1 MTTQQYPPI
10 NYDGARK
17 VYKDQPGNIAAL
29 TDVITRRLV
38 QSEEWNYVN
47 PGDLGFALYTRS
59 LYLKLADID
68 SALHSLVAWQYFES
82 KSIEYAL
89 LEDGEKIT
97 ISLPNKEV
105 SFGFHSDRDLRG
117 IEGAHLEISTW
128 RSLLCEDF
136 DSARRFVKT
145 VDHPQVKWRSESG
158 DTFMRLLGCV
168 FSLSDGEL
176 MDLIQEY
183 VNHSASEPVS
193 HDKPDSVTYLDL
205 PVIDVMMKVFG
216 GADEKTYQKAIY
228 SAVQNHHE
236 YWSQPRLNDSEH
248 GYFSMQLTT
257 LAKVAF
263 ARHGYRIGFETDYVP
278 EAFYTRPLP
287 TLSYDFLNKY
297 TAQENG

>member
-17 VYKDQPGNIAAL
+17 VYKEQPGNIAAL
-29 TDVITRRLV
+29 TDIITTELAE
-38 QSEEWNYVN
+38 SEGWNYVN
-47 PGDLGFALYTRS
+47 PGDLGFAIYTRS

-105 SFGFHSDRDLRG
+105 SFGFHTDRDYRRIQGGDLYG
-117 IEGAHLEISTW
+117 LTW
-128 RSLLCEDF
+128 FSLLCEDF

-145 VDHPQVKWRSESG
+145 VDHPQIKWLGQSG
-158 DTFMRLLGCV
+158 KVLLRLIGCV
-168 FSLSDGEL
+168 FGLSDGEP

-183 VNHSASEPVS
+183 VNLSASEPVN
-193 HDKPDSVTYLDL
+193 HGEPDAVTYLHL
-205 PVIDVMMKVFG
+205 PMIDVIMKVFG
-216 GADEKTYQKAIY
+216 GADEKTYQKAMF

-236 YWSQPRLNDSEH
+236 YWSQPRLNDSKH

-263 ARHGYRIGFETDYVP
+263 AR
-278 EAFYTRPLP
+278 
-287 TLSYDFLNKY
+287 
-297 TAQENG
+297 

>member
-17 VYKDQPGNIAAL
+17 LYKEQPGNIAAL
-29 TDVITRRLV
+29 TDIITTELAE
-38 QSEEWNYVN
+38 SEGWNYVN
-47 PGDLGFALYTRS
+47 PGDLGFAIYTRS

-105 SFGFHSDRDLRG
+105 SFGFYTDRDYRRVQGGDLYG
-117 IEGAHLEISTW
+117 LTW
-128 RSLLCEDF
+128 FSLLCEDF

-145 VDHPQVKWRSESG
+145 VGHPQIKWLGQSG
-158 DTFMRLLGCV
+158 KVLLRLIGCV
-168 FSLSDGEL
+168 FGLSDGEPL
-176 MDLIQEY
+176 DLIQEY
-183 VNHSASEPVS
+183 VNLSASEPVN
-193 HDKPDSVTYLDL
+193 HGELDAVTYLHL
-205 PVIDVMMKVFG
+205 PMIDVIIKVFG
-216 GADEKTYQKAIY
+216 GADAKTYQKAMF

-236 YWSQPRLNDSEH
+236 YWNQPRLNDSKH

-263 ARHGYRIGFETDYVP
+263 ARYGYRIGFETDYVP

-297 TAQENG
+297 TAQEHD

>member
-17 VYKDQPGNIAAL
+17 VYKEQSGNIAAL
-29 TDVITRRLV
+29 TDIITTELAE
-38 QSEEWNYVN
+38 SEGWNYVN
-47 PGDLGFALYTRS
+47 PGDLGFAIYTRS

-105 SFGFHSDRDLRG
+105 SFGFHTDRDYRRIQGGDLYG
-117 IEGAHLEISTW
+117 LTW
-128 RSLLCEDF
+128 FSLLCEDF

-145 VDHPQVKWRSESG
+145 VDHPQIKWLGQSG
-158 DTFMRLLGCV
+158 KVLLRLIGCV
-168 FSLSDGEL
+168 FGLSDGEP

-183 VNHSASEPVS
+183 VNLSASEPVN
-193 HDKPDSVTYLDL
+193 HGEPDVVTYLHL
-205 PVIDVMMKVFG
+205 PVIDVIMKVFG
-216 GADEKTYQKAIY
+216 GADEKTYQKAMF

-236 YWSQPRLNDSEH
+236 YWSQPRLNDSKH

-263 ARHGYRIGFETDYVP
+263 ARYGYRIGFETDYVP

-297 TAQENG
+297 TAQEHD

>member
-17 VYKDQPGNIAAL
+17 LYKEQPGNIAAL
-29 TDVITRRLV
+29 TDIITTELAE
-38 QSEEWNYVN
+38 SEGWNYVN
-47 PGDLGFALYTRS
+47 PGDLGFAIYTRS

-105 SFGFHSDRDLRG
+105 SFGFYTDRDYRRIQGGDLYG
-117 IEGAHLEISTW
+117 LTW
-128 RSLLCEDF
+128 FSLLCEDF

-145 VDHPQVKWRSESG
+145 VGHPQIKWLGQSG
-158 DTFMRLLGCV
+158 KVLLRLIGCV
-168 FSLSDGEL
+168 FGLSDGEPL
-176 MDLIQEY
+176 DLIQEY
-183 VNHSASEPVS
+183 VNLRASEPVN
-193 HDKPDSVTYLDL
+193 HGEPDAVTYLHL
-205 PVIDVMMKVFG
+205 PMIDVIIKVFG
-216 GADEKTYQKAIY
+216 GADAKTYQKAMF

-236 YWSQPRLNDSEH
+236 YWSQPRLNDSKH

-263 ARHGYRIGFETDYVP
+263 ARYGYRIGFETDYVP

-297 TAQENG
+297 TAQEHD

>member
-17 VYKDQPGNIAAL
+17 VYKEQPGNIAAL
-29 TDVITRRLV
+29 TDIITTELAE
-38 QSEEWNYVN
+38 SEGWNYVN
-47 PGDLGFALYTRS
+47 PGDLGFAIYTRS

-105 SFGFHSDRDLRG
+105 SFGFHTDRDYRRIQGGDLYG
-117 IEGAHLEISTW
+117 LTW
-128 RSLLCEDF
+128 FSLLCEDF

-145 VDHPQVKWRSESG
+145 VDHPQIKWLGQSG
-158 DTFMRLLGCV
+158 KVLLRLIGCV
-168 FSLSDGEL
+168 FGLSDGEP

-183 VNHSASEPVS
+183 VNLSASEPVNRGE
-193 HDKPDSVTYLDL
+193 PDAVTYLHL
-205 PVIDVMMKVFG
+205 PMIDVIMKVFG
-216 GADEKTYQKAIY
+216 GADEKTYQKTMF

-236 YWSQPRLNDSEH
+236 YWSQPRLNDSKH

-263 ARHGYRIGFETDYVP
+263 ARYGYRIGFETDYVP

-297 TAQENG
+297 TAQEHD